1 MKTSEY
7 FVVYRL
13 CIRWMGTV
21 RMKYWTGDCVLKIG
35 EFSVL
40 QY

>member
-13 CIRWMGTV
+13 LVCIQLMGTV
-21 RMKYWTGDCVLKIG
+21 RMKYWTGDCVRKIG

-40 QY
+40 